1 MKYRYNFNKCA
12 KMNLLCPKDK
22 PGSILNCIY
31 FNENNAIASDGYVM
45 LVVPVSE
52 ISTLLNEDIDKLNG
66 KLINKDD
73 YKDLLKFD
81 KIRIDPDGIVGIS
94 EKTNTEIRYIFKDIR
109 YVNYKA
115 VINSIIECEKT
126 QTVSFKAENIANLC
140 KIMDTPFA
148 TIKPNGNGPIKITFE
163 NSEAAGLMCPYL
175 QKEQNKLNITDKYN
189 YYEDIC
195 IL

>member
-22 PGSILNCIY
+22 PESIFNCIY
-31 FNENNAIASDGYVM
+31 FNESNAIASDGHVM

-52 ISTLLNEDIDKLNG
+52 ISTLSKVDAEKLNG

-73 YKDLLKFD
+73 YKELLKFD
-81 KIRIDPDGIVGIS
+81 RIRIDTEGIVGIS
-94 EKTNTEIRYIFKDIR
+94 EKINTETIYTFKDIR

-115 VINSIIECEKT
+115 VINSIIECDKT
-126 QTVSFKAENIANLC
+126 ETISFKAEHIANLC

-148 TIKPNGNGPIKITFE
+148 TIKPNGNGPIKITFKD
-163 NSEAAGLMCPYL
+163 SKSMGLIVPCY
-175 QKEQNKLNITDKYN
+175 QKE
-189 YYEDIC
+189 
-195 IL
+195 